1 MVKSVPK
8 LSFSS
13 CTMSVSAGGGGATA
27 AVAVAAASLR
37 AISECKREKPAT
49 ADYNSSGFDSKEEGS
64 KSPCS
69 ANG

>member
-13 CTMSVSAGGGGATA
+13 FTVSVSAGGGGATA

-37 AISECKREKPAT
+37 AISERKVSAT
-49 ADYNSSGFDSKEEGS
+49 ADYNSSSFDSKEEGS